1 MYCLS
6 TSVLCVRMDRWR
18 WHFSVPLSLSI
29 PFSYSLCIAS
39 VLCLSVLEA
48 FIAVCTF
55 WAPFHEIEDLFLNFS
70 LSTPPLLGAME
81 TQRCLYEVLGVERTS
96 SNEEIFYAK
105 KALFEMAP
113 WQDSTV
119 WSFTGILWRSHATL
133 PRDRKS
139 LRSSLRPFRMI
150 MGATYEK
157 VFAYLHRQEQ
167 GFQGHMDLRCLLIVL
182 RWEECLPLMF
192 MFRNSTTFGLRSEL

>member
-96 SNEEIFYAK
+96 SNDEIRSAYRKLALKWHPDKNPNNKKEAEAK
-105 KALFEMAP
+105 FKQISEAYEVGVWFCCLFF
-113 WQDSTV
+113 TV
-119 WSFTGILWRSHATL
+119 LLVWCLMMLLSLWRC
-133 PRDRKS
+133 R
-139 LRSSLRPFRMI
+139 
-150 MGATYEK
+150 
-157 VFAYLHRQEQ
+157 
-167 GFQGHMDLRCLLIVL
+167 
-182 RWEECLPLMF
+182 RWWWWLQWYGNTDDVVI
-192 MFRNSTTFGLRSEL
+192 RWYDG